1 METAVNIA
9 QKKFQ
14 PNRPSSLGDIA
25 NFIRENS
32 ARNPDKFT
40 ATFVTKNKMEF
51 QILEKRRV
59 ISGKEGIFGLRASER
74 AIEFDSSGENIKNE
88 LTKKTLIQL
97 PAGRSEKERILIEV
111 RSRDFN
117 FFHSSLPARQRA

>member
-25 NFIRENS
+25 NFVRENS

-74 AIEFDSSGENIKNE
+74 AIEFDSSGEKNQE
-88 LTKKTLIQL
+88 WINEKNVNSI
-97 PAGRSEKERILIEV
+97 ASEKIGKR
-111 RSRDFN
+111 RN
-117 FFHSSLPARQRA
+117 FRRGPFPGL

>member
-25 NFIRENS
+25 NFVRENS

-51 QILEKRRV
+51 QILEKCRV

-74 AIEFDSSGENIKNE
+74 AIEFDSSGEKNQE
-88 LTKKTLIQL
+88 
-97 PAGRSEKERILIEV
+97 
-111 RSRDFN
+111 
-117 FFHSSLPARQRA
+117 